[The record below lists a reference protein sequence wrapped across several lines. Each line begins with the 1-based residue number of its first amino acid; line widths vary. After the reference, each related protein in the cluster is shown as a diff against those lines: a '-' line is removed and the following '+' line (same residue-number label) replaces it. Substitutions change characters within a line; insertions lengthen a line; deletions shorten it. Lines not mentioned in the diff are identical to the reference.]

1 MIPYSLLYPI
11 TNTRRS
17 AVRLDGL
24 WRFQFD
30 PESRGMGEK
39 WQEHGLPDSI
49 SMAVPGSFSEVFTET
64 EKRDYCGDFW
74 YETEFYLPTD
84 HAGKKQ
90 YIRFGSVTNRC
101 RVYCNG
107 VLVAEHEG
115 GFLPV
120 VADVTDVAAADG
132 PNRLVVWVNNELNE
146 TSMPCGAVKTTR
158 TGRKINAPYF
168 DFFNFGGI
176 HRSVWLVQ
184 TNPEQSRIIPWIT
197 SWMVRMHWFII
208 RL

>member
-64 EKRDYCGDFW
+64 EERDYCGDFW
-74 YETEFYLPTD
+74 YETEVYPVWQCDQPLP
-84 HAGKKQ
+84 GLLQ
-90 YIRFGSVTNRC
+90 WCS
-101 RVYCNG
+101 
-107 VLVAEHEG
+107 G
-115 GFLPV
+115 GR
-120 VADVTDVAAADG
+120 A
-132 PNRLVVWVNNELNE
+132 
-146 TSMPCGAVKTTR
+146 
-158 TGRKINAPYF
+158 
-168 DFFNFGGI
+168 
-176 HRSVWLVQ
+176 
-184 TNPEQSRIIPWIT
+184 
-197 SWMVRMHWFII
+197 
-208 RL
+208 

>member
-64 EKRDYCGDFW
+64 EK
-74 YETEFYLPTD
+74 E
-84 HAGKKQ
+84 
-90 YIRFGSVTNRC
+90 
-101 RVYCNG
+101 
-107 VLVAEHEG
+107 
-115 GFLPV
+115 
-120 VADVTDVAAADG
+120 
-132 PNRLVVWVNNELNE
+132 RLL
-146 TSMPCGAVKTTR
+146 R
-158 TGRKINAPYF
+158 
-168 DFFNFGGI
+168 
-176 HRSVWLVQ
+176 
-184 TNPEQSRIIPWIT
+184 
-197 SWMVRMHWFII
+197 
-208 RL
+208 